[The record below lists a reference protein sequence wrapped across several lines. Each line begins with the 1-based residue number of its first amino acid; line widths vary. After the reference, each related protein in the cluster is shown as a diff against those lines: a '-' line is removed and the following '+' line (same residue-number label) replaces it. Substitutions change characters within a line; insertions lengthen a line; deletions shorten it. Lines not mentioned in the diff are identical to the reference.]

1 MPVSPWWIGLDV
13 GERETRLCALESGRE
28 HCIEKVVPSTVQAIS
43 ASVEGLRL
51 GCIREVVLE
60 SGSPPALVRQLRQIG
75 LPVTVLDAGKASKFL
90 AIRQNKTDVNDAR
103 GLAEIARMGQSGAL
117 AVHVKSPETQL
128 LRSSLV
134 LRDQMI
140 KQKGAL
146 SSALRSLLRVHGS
159 SLTRLPSPTR
169 IKAEISGELARLHSE
184 FGIDLVEQVFPILQ
198 LYETFAGVLHAED
211 KRIGRLAAAN
221 PITSR
226 LMQVPGVG
234 PITALS
240 FYTAIENPWRFPRA
254 TDVGAY
260 LGLTPRVKQ
269 SGATSLRLRIT
280 KAGNKLTRGHLV
292 MSANVILSRAAT
304 RCALADWG
312 RSLAKRVG
320 HSKAKV
326 AVARKLA
333 VLLLSLWRSGHDF
346 QPYPSSCDR

>member
-1 MPVSPWWIGLDV
+1 MPVGPWWIGLDV
-13 GERETRLCALESGRE
+13 GERETRLCAQGMRKED
-28 HCIEKVVPSTVQAIS
+28 CIEKVVPSTGRAI
-43 ASVEGLRL
+43 AAAVEGLLL
-51 GCIREVVLE
+51 GSLREVVLE

-75 LPVTVLDAGKASKFL
+75 LPLTVLDAGKASKFL

-103 GLAEIARMGQSGAL
+103 GLAEIARTGQSRVL
-117 AVHVKSPETQL
+117 AVHIKSPEIQL

-169 IKAEISGELARLHSE
+169 VKTEVSLELARLRSE
-184 FGIDLVEQVFPILQ
+184 LEIDLAEQVSPILQ

-211 KRIGRLAAAN
+211 KRIARLAAAN
-221 PITSR
+221 PVTSR

-234 PITALS
+234 SVTSLS
-240 FYTAIENPWRFPRA
+240 FYTAIEDPWRFERA
-254 TDVGAY
+254 GDVGAY

-269 SGATSLRLRIT
+269 SGGTALRLRIT

-292 MSANVILSRAAT
+292 MAANVILCHAASH
-304 RCALADWG
+304 CALADWG

-333 VLLLSLWRSGHDF
+333 VLLLILWRSGDDF
-346 QPYPSSCDR
+346 QPYPWPSRR